1 MRCTSHCRLAASVRM
16 SAKRYGSPPSP
27 PSGRPRSVPIT
38 SSSRHFSSSYSPA
51 SQISTLPAPYSPF
64 GIVPANEPYASGW
77 SSVCT
82 ASRFCFAV
90 AGSPFGTAHDTSTP
104 SCSSRKS

>member
-1 MRCTSHCRLAASVRM
+1 M
-16 SAKRYGSPPSP
+16 
-27 PSGRPRSVPIT
+27 
-38 SSSRHFSSSYSPA
+38 PA
-51 SQISTLPAPYSPF
+51 SQIFTTPAPYSPF
-64 GIVPANEPYASGW
+64 GIVPSNEPYSSGW

-90 AGSPFGTAHDTSTP
+90 VGSPFGTAHETSTP